1 MRAKLLARRA
11 YNLSRYEDAVV
22 LEVNDL
28 NRMVWRKILDDHEE
42 ILYSKR
48 IKDRPLVWRPQT
60 K

>member
-48 IKDRPLVWRPQT
+48 INDRPLVWRPQT